1 MNRREFIGGAVAT
14 LAAGYANS
22 GVNLL
27 AQGAGDLRAAFRAL
41 DFDMDCDD
49 CVAGFA
55 FLK

>member
-27 AQGAGDLRAAFRAL
+27 AQGVGDLRAERT
-41 DFDMDCDD
+41 DWTMRISPMR
-49 CVAGFA
+49 
-55 FLK
+55 